1 MAEETRG
8 PAGPAAAPASGG
20 PPAGT
25 GTGNGNGTGRRKGR
39 GGLVILLLVLI
50 VAGLGGGYWYFKLRG
65 VVSTD
70 DAYVDGDRA
79 TITTKVLGRI
89 DTLGTDE
96 GDTVQAGQLLIQLDT
111 ADLKARLDQADAQLD
126 LARKNV
132 KLAEVTQSRAQDDA
146 NRAAVQIKGHAITQE
161 AYDHSRSALE
171 AAQAEHAIALAK
183 VQTARSAVN
192 VILQQIAD
200 TRVVAPF
207 TGVVAKRWLLP
218 GDVVQPGQP
227 VFTVYDLQH
236 VYVTA
241 VFEETKLRYLPLGTE
256 VDMSVDAYPNLAL
269 TGKVILIGAAA
280 ASQFSLIPPANAS
293 GNFTKV
299 TQRVPVRIAIDKSS
313 EGADPPRLLPGMSV
327 VVTVRNPHE

>member
-20 PPAGT
+20 PPAGSGA
-25 GTGNGNGTGRRKGR
+25 GTGNGRRKGR
-39 GGLVILLLVLI
+39 GGVLVLALVLLI
-50 VAGLGGGYWYFKLRG
+50 AALGGGYWYVKLRG

-70 DAYVDGDRA
+70 DAYIDGNRA

-89 DTLGTDE
+89 VWLGTDE

-111 ADLKARLDQADAQLD
+111 ADLKARLNQANAELD
-126 LARKNV
+126 LAQKNV
-132 KLAEVTQSRAQDDA
+132 KLAEVTQSKAQDDA
-146 NRAAVQIKGHAITQE
+146 DRAAVQIKGHAISQE
-161 AYDHSRSALE
+161 QYDHARSALE

-183 VQTARSAVN
+183 VQTARSAVD

-200 TRVVAPF
+200 TRVTAPF
-207 TGVVAKRWLLP
+207 AGVVAKRWLLP

-256 VDMSVDAYPNLAL
+256 VDLSVDAYPNHDL
-269 TGKVILIGAAA
+269 TGKVILLGAAA
-280 ASQFSLIPPANAS
+280 ASEFSLIPPANAS

-299 TQRVPVRIAIDKSS
+299 TQRVPIRISIDKSS
-313 EGADPPRLLPGMSV
+313 EGAHPLRLLPGMSV
-327 VVTVRNPHE
+327 VVTVRNPHD